1 MHCIW
6 LLYGT
11 NSTLQSVVKE
21 GSGREL
27 VTVPHG
33 EGPAA
38 PTSAGHTCC
47 SVCAQSWSPWSW
59 DCAAAWCPPATG
71 STPPEAPEDA
81 TLTPSGHPGS
91 TCRPVYGLT
100 WSYRMYGLGC
110 PREDATLT
118 PSSHPGSTR
127 PGLCWTPS
135 WGPCHPLPA
144 LTQNLSFFSG
154 GDFLSQPEHTTC
166 PPSMARAQQDKGE
179 AWRARSSGPG
189 PPGRAHA
196 HSTCPPP
203 APELGGT
210 SLPHPHPQLEPTCQG
225 GRTQRPPAAPHKIL
239 HKMLSLIIFNTQV
252 VV

>member
-71 STPPEAPEDA
+71 STPPEAP
-81 TLTPSGHPGS
+81 
-91 TCRPVYGLT
+91 
-100 WSYRMYGLGC
+100 
-110 PREDATLT
+110 EDATLT

-203 APELGGT
+203 RPRAGRDLPPTPTPTAGAHMPRWEDPET
-210 SLPHPHPQLEPTCQG
+210 PSCTPQDFAQNVKFNYFQHPSS
-225 GRTQRPPAAPHKIL
+225 
-239 HKMLSLIIFNTQV
+239 SLIIGTHTEK
-252 VV
+252 